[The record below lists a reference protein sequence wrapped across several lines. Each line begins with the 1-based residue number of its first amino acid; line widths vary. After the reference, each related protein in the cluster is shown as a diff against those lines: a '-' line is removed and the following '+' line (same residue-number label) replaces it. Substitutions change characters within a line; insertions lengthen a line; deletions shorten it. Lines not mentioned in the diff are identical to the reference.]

1 MANTND
7 YYSKREDPYKPKLT
21 RNVNR
26 PLTFF
31 LVIVALIFIMSIFF
45 KVSRIEVTGNSIY
58 TAEEVIKAS
67 GITEGD
73 NLFFI
78 NGIAAGT
85 RVAVKL
91 PYVDSVQIKRGLP
104 NLVVIEITE
113 SKAVG
118 CVTVGDEL
126 WSVSS
131 SGKFLS
137 SITQADSEH
146 IAVISGV
153 SVSEAATGEHIK
165 AASGEEN
172 KLAYLTDI
180 LYQIQARGLVGTVT
194 AIDMSNAADP
204 TFEYDGRF
212 LVKLGAMDGN
222 TEYKFGKLLSAV
234 SQLTADDAGTLD
246 VSSGDK
252 VVFNPN

>member
-7 YYSKREDPYKPKLT
+7 YYRKREDPYKPKLT

-31 LVIVALIFIMSIFF
+31 LVIVALIFIMSVFF
-45 KVSRIEVTGNSIY
+45 KVSRIEVRGNSIY
-58 TAEEVIKAS
+58 SAEEVIRAS

-78 NGIAAGT
+78 NGIAAGS

-91 PYVDSVQIKRGLP
+91 PYVDSVQINRGLP
-104 NLVVIEITE
+104 NLVIIEVTE

-118 CVTVGDEL
+118 CLKVSDEL

-137 SITQADSEH
+137 SITQDDSSY
-146 IAVISGV
+146 IAMISGV
-153 SVSEAATGEHIK
+153 SVSEAATGEYIK

-180 LYQIQARGLVGTVT
+180 LYQIQARGLLGKVT
-194 AIDMSNAADP
+194 AIDMSDVSNP
-204 TFEYDGRF
+204 TFEYDSRF
-212 LVKLGAMDGN
+212 LVKLGAMDN

-252 VVFNPN
+252 VIFNPN

>member
-7 YYSKREDPYKPKLT
+7 YYRKREDPYKPKLT

-31 LVIVALIFIMSIFF
+31 LVIVALIFIMSVFF
-45 KVSRIEVTGNSIY
+45 KVSRIEVRGNSIY
-58 TAEEVIKAS
+58 SAEEVIRAS

-78 NGIAAGT
+78 NGIAAGS

-91 PYVDSVQIKRGLP
+91 PYVDSVQINRGLP
-104 NLVVIEITE
+104 NLVIIEVTE

-118 CVTVGDEL
+118 CLKVADEL

-137 SITQADSEH
+137 SITQDDSSY
-146 IAVISGV
+146 IAMISGV
-153 SVSEAATGEHIK
+153 SVSEAATGEYIK

-180 LYQIQARGLVGTVT
+180 LYQIQARGLLGKVT
-194 AIDMSNAADP
+194 AIDMSDVSNP
-204 TFEYDGRF
+204 TFEYDSRF
-212 LVKLGAMDGN
+212 LVKLGAMDN

-234 SQLTADDAGTLD
+234 SQLTVDDAGTLD

-252 VVFNPN
+252 VIFNPN

>member
-7 YYSKREDPYKPKLT
+7 YYRKREDPYKPKFT

-26 PLTFF
+26 PLAFF
-31 LVIVALIFIMSIFF
+31 LVIVALIFIMSVFF
-45 KVSRIEVTGNSIY
+45 KVSRIEVKGNSIY
-58 TAEEVIKAS
+58 TADEVIKAS
-67 GITEGD
+67 GIEKGD

-78 NGIAAGT
+78 NGIAAGS

-91 PYVDSVQIKRGLP
+91 PYVDSVQINRGLP
-104 NLVVIEITE
+104 NLVIIEVTE

-118 CVTVGDEL
+118 CVKVGDEL

-137 SITQADSEH
+137 SITQDDSSH
-146 IAVISGV
+146 IAMISGINV
-153 SVSEAATGEHIK
+153 SDAATGEHIE

-180 LYQIQARGLVGTVT
+180 LYQIQARGLLGKVA
-194 AIDMSNAADP
+194 AIDMSDVNNP
-204 TFEYDGRF
+204 TFEYDSRF
-212 LVKLGAMDGN
+212 LVKLGAMDN
-222 TEYKFGKLLSAV
+222 TEYKFGKMLSAV
-234 SQLTADDAGTLD
+234 LQLSADDAGTLD
-246 VSSGDK
+246 VSTGDK

>member
-7 YYSKREDPYKPKLT
+7 YYRKREDPYKPKFT

-26 PLTFF
+26 PLAFF
-31 LVIVALIFIMSIFF
+31 LVIVALIFIMSVFF
-45 KVSRIEVTGNSIY
+45 KVSRIEVKGNSIY
-58 TAEEVIKAS
+58 TADEVIKAS
-67 GITEGD
+67 GIEKGD

-78 NGIAAGT
+78 NGIAAGS

-91 PYVDSVQIKRGLP
+91 PYVDSVQINRGLP
-104 NLVVIEITE
+104 NLVIIEVTE

-118 CVTVGDEL
+118 CVKVGDEL

-137 SITQADSEH
+137 SITQDDSSH
-146 IAVISGV
+146 IAMISGINV
-153 SVSEAATGEHIK
+153 SDAATGEHIE

-180 LYQIQARGLVGTVT
+180 LYQIQARGLLGKVT
-194 AIDMSNAADP
+194 AIDMSDVNNP
-204 TFEYDGRF
+204 TFEYDSRF
-212 LVKLGAMDGN
+212 LVKLGAMDN
-222 TEYKFGKLLSAV
+222 TEYKFGKMLSAV
-234 SQLTADDAGTLD
+234 LQLSADDAGTLD
-246 VSSGDK
+246 VSTGDK

>member
-7 YYSKREDPYKPKLT
+7 YYRKREDPYKPKFT
-21 RNVNR
+21 RRANR

-31 LVIVALIFIMSIFF
+31 LVIVALIFIMSVFF
-45 KVSRIEVTGNSIY
+45 KVSRIEVKGNSVY
-58 TAEEVIKAS
+58 TADEVIKAS
-67 GITEGD
+67 GIETGD

-78 NGIAAGT
+78 NGIAAGS

-91 PYVDSVQIKRGLP
+91 PYVDSVRINRGLP
-104 NLVVIEITE
+104 NLVVIEVKE
-113 SKAVG
+113 SNAVG
-118 CVTVGDEL
+118 FVRVGDEL

-137 SITQADSEH
+137 SITESDSEH
-146 IAVISGV
+146 IASISGI
-153 SVSEAATGEHIK
+153 SVSDAATGERIK

-180 LYQIQARGLVGTVT
+180 LYQIQARGLVGKIT
-194 AIDMSNAADP
+194 AIDMSDAANP

-212 LVKLGAMDGN
+212 LVKLGALDN
-222 TEYKFGKLLSAV
+222 TEYKFGKMLSAA
-234 SQLTADDAGTLD
+234 SQLSADDAGTLD
-246 VSSGDK
+246 VSGGDK
-252 VVFNPN
+252 VIFNPN

>member
-1 MANTND
+1 MPNTND
-7 YYSKREDPYKPKLT
+7 YYQKREDPYKPKFT

-31 LVIVALIFIMSIFF
+31 LVIVALVFIMSVFF
-45 KVSRIEVTGNSIY
+45 KVSRIEVKGNSIY
-58 TAEEVIKAS
+58 TTDEVIKAS
-67 GITEGD
+67 GIETGD

-78 NGIAAGT
+78 NGIAAGS

-91 PYVDSVQIKRGLP
+91 PYVDSVQINRGLP
-104 NLVVIEITE
+104 NLVTIVVTE

-118 CVTVGDEL
+118 CLNVGDEL

-137 SITQADSEH
+137 SISASDSEH
-146 IAVISGV
+146 IAMISGI

-165 AASGEEN
+165 SAAGEEN

-180 LYQIQARGLVGTVT
+180 LYQVDRK
-194 AIDMSNAADP
+194 S
-204 TFEYDGRF
+204 
-212 LVKLGAMDGN
+212 
-222 TEYKFGKLLSAV
+222 
-234 SQLTADDAGTLD
+234 
-246 VSSGDK
+246 
-252 VVFNPN
+252 VV